1 MRTYG
6 ITQTEDM
13 AVVAGRRT
21 YVDLEPGRNNRFLL
35 VTLAAT
41 LTITVASV
49 TSILNQGSISAL
61 FDELGLDDGGTVTAV
76 GDPRSFEFASEFMRA
91 SQGTRVRQTA
101 LGVGVYALTERIVIP
116 FEYFFA
122 GKPRETQ
129 YLNTDA
135 RKKFRFFMTLN
146 GTNSGVAKLVLPGPA
161 TAVISAV
168 TVKVQQAYD
177 LGELALPQF
186 SPRWSELVAAVP
198 VANAAQVIELQPG
211 KDWIRGITILQEGI
225 AGGLVT
231 DIIKRLQLRWQ
242 DSFIIGQN
250 GPVDYQQLA
259 SMQEFES
266 GGNVFAANAGSIVHL
281 NFQTHGRLT
290 KIISPDDGNVLRLV
304 LDVAPSVVAGA
315 GSSQIKILLHKL
327 SRDVA
332 AGVVDPVLQ
341 IAA

>member
-21 YVDLEPGRNNRFLL
+21 YVDLEPGRSNRFLL
-35 VTLAAT
+35 VTIALT
-41 LTITVASV
+41 LTITAPV
-49 TSILNQGSISAL
+49 TSILNLGSAAAV
-61 FDELGLDDGGTVTAV
+61 FDEMGLDDGGTVTAI
-76 GDPRSFEFASEFMRA
+76 GDPRSFEFASEFMRS
-91 SQGTRVRQTA
+91 SQGTRVRLTSTA
-101 LGVGVYALTERIVIP
+101 ATAYNLVERIVVP

-129 YLNTDA
+129 YLNPNSQ
-135 RKKFRFFMTLN
+135 KKFRFFMTLN
-146 GTNSGVAKLVLPGPA
+146 GTNSGLAKLVTGG
-161 TAVISAV
+161 TAAITNV

-177 LGELALPQF
+177 LGEIALPQF
-186 SPRWSELVAAVP
+186 APRWSELVAAVP
-198 VANAAQVIELQPG
+198 VANAAQVIELSPG

-231 DIIKRLQLRWQ
+231 DIITRLQLRWQ
-242 DSFIIGQN
+242 DDFIIGQN

-266 GGNVFAANAGSIVHL
+266 GGNVFAANGGSIVHL

-290 KIISPDDGNVLRLV
+290 KIIEPRSDDVLRLV
-304 LDVAPSVVAGA
+304 LDARPSVVAGA
-315 GSSQIKILLHKL
+315 GSSQIKVLLHKL
-327 SRDVA
+327 SRDVN

-341 IAA
+341 VAA

>member
-21 YVDLEPGRNNRFLL
+21 YVDLEPGRSNRFLL
-35 VTLAAT
+35 VTVACT
-41 LTITVASV
+41 LTITVLA
-49 TSILNQGSISAL
+49 TSIINQGSPLAI
-61 FDELGLDDGGTVTAV
+61 FDEMGLDDGGTVTSI
-76 GDPRSFEFASEFMRA
+76 GDPRSFAFASEYMRS
-91 SQGTRVRQTA
+91 SQGTQVRATSTAVATYNLIERV
-101 LGVGVYALTERIVIP
+101 LIP

-122 GKPRETQ
+122 GKPRESQ
-129 YLNTDA
+129 YLNPDA

-146 GTNSGVAKLVLPGPA
+146 GTNSGLAKLVNGG
-161 TAVISAV
+161 TAAITNV

-186 SPRWSELVAAVP
+186 APRWSEILAAVP
-198 VANAAQVIELQPG
+198 VANAAQVIELSPG
-211 KDWIRGITILQEGI
+211 KDWIRGMTILQEGQVL
-225 AGGLVT
+225 GLQT

-242 DSFIIGQN
+242 DEFIIGQN

-290 KIISPDDGNVLRLV
+290 KIIEPRTDDVLRLV
-304 LDVAPSVVAGA
+304 LDVAPTGVGGAGA
-315 GSSQIKILLHKL
+315 SQIKVLLHKL
-327 SRDVA
+327 SRDVV